1 MKNLF
6 LNVRACGLGA
16 LSCLLILF
24 SCGFA
29 LAQND
34 IYKKIAQESCDCITK
49 QDLTNKSKDEIEA
62 ALGICML
69 EAINKN
75 KVDVDI
81 SDQAAMSAFGEKVG
95 LQMAPICPSVFKLF
109 IAESDQETAVSLS
122 GKIKSVEIDDF
133 LYVIVKEEGGNENR
147 VIWLSNFGG
156 SDSFVSD
163 PKKLIGKNV
172 TLKYRAVEY
181 YAPKAKGY
189 LSLKEIVELKI
200 KE

>member
-1 MKNLF
+1 MKNFF
-6 LNVRACGLGA
+6 LNLRAEL
-16 LSCLLILF
+16 LSAAVCLLIL
-24 SCGFA
+24 SSYTFA
-29 LAQND
+29 KAQD
-34 IYKKIAQESCDCITK
+34 DVYKVVAQSSCDCISK
-49 QDLTNKSKDEIEA
+49 QDLANKSKKEIEA

-75 KVDVDI
+75 KVDINI
-81 SDQAAMSAFGEKVG
+81 SDQDAMTTFGEKVG
-95 LQMAPICPSVFKLF
+95 LQMAPICPSVFKVF
-109 IAESDQETAVSLS
+109 MDSDDSETSVTIE
-122 GKIKSVEIDDF
+122 GKIKSIEINDF
-133 LYVIVKEEGGNENR
+133 LYVIVKEDGSNEHR

-172 TLKYRAVEY
+172 SLKYRTGEFY
-181 YAPKAKGY
+181 SPKAKGY

>member
-1 MKNLF
+1 MKKIS
-6 LNVRACGLGA
+6 ATGYWLGA
-16 LSCLLILF
+16 LINFLILF
-24 SCGFA
+24 PGPSAQAQDNVYKVVAQSSC
-29 LAQND
+29 
-34 IYKKIAQESCDCITK
+34 ECITK
-49 QDLTNKSKDEIEA
+49 QDLTNKSKEEIEA

-81 SDQAAMSAFGEKVG
+81 SDQAAMTTFGEKVG
-95 LQMAPICPSVFKLF
+95 LQMAPICPSVFKVF
-109 IAESDQETAVSLS
+109 MSGDDGESSVTIE
-122 GKIKSVEIDDF
+122 GKIKSIEINDF
-133 LYVIVKEEGGNENR
+133 LYVIVKEDGGNEHR
-147 VIWLSNFGG
+147 VIWLYNFSG

-163 PKKLIGKNV
+163 PKKLVGKNV
-172 TLKYRAVEY
+172 SLKYRTGEY